1 MLVDIS
7 LLEEIYV
14 GKIFKHFYVLSRLM
28 SLLGRNNMSVFGDND
43 SL

>member
-14 GKIFKHFYVLSRLM
+14 GKIFKHIYVLSRLV
-28 SLLGRNNMSVFGDND
+28 SLLGRNCMNVCDND